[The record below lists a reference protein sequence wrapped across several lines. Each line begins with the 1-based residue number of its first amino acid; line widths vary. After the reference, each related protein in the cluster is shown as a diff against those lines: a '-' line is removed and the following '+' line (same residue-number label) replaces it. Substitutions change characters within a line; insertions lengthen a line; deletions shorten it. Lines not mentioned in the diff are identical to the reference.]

1 MIDHDYVKITV
12 CVQYNYVKMSQI
24 TVDSM
29 YIVQEHYYTPD
40 IY

>member
-1 MIDHDYVKITV
+1 MMDHDYVKITV
-12 CVQYNYVKMSQI
+12 CHTDDTVQLCQI

-40 IY
+40 TY